1 MVFEPQ
7 CRRSFA
13 NDTEP
18 LEDGHCR
25 CHGMYRR
32 IREWH
37 NTLVH
42 PASPIMLAP
51 NPPSPRE
58 AGVCKAGWPAVQV
71 QDDVE
76 SASQESRGRS
86 DLSFRGQYFRKI
98 RIPRETGS

>member
-1 MVFEPQ
+1 
-7 CRRSFA
+7 
-13 NDTEP
+13 
-18 LEDGHCR
+18 
-25 CHGMYRR
+25 
-32 IREWH
+32 
-37 NTLVH
+37 
-42 PASPIMLAP
+42 MLAP

-98 RIPRETGS
+98 RIPRETGSEPFFDKSGDSKGRELFFQRADR